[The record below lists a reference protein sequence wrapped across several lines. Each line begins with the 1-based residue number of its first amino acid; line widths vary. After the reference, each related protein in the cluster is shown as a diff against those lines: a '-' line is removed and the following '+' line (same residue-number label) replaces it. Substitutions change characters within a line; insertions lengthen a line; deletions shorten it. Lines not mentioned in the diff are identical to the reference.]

1 MRGAARALEP
11 HRIAFWLQELAGAF
25 HPYYKTHRVIQDDH
39 RLMLARLA
47 LCAAVGRVIANGL
60 DLLGVAAP
68 ETM

>member
-1 MRGAARALEP
+1 
-11 HRIAFWLQELAGAF
+11 
-25 HPYYKTHRVIQDDH
+25 VIQDDH
-39 RLMLARLA
+39 RVMRARLA